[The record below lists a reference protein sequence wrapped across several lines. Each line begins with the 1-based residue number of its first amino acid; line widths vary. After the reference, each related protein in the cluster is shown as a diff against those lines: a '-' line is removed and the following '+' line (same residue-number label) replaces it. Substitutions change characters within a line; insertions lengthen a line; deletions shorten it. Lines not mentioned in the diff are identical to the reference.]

1 MRCMYNSTL
10 QIDTAPRKE
19 TRFGKV
25 TITGTAECEDADGD
39 FHATVIFFLHVWDDV
54 ESLADYFGIDTND
67 ESAIEVF
74 AESLPTY
81 DGDVCV
87 AINTSV
93 FASSVESLLQKI
105 DALEDE
111 LVRRSSELWNE
122 LEATWKS

>member
-10 QIDTAPRKE
+10 LIDTAPRKE
-19 TRFGKV
+19 IRFGQV
-25 TITGTAECEDADGD
+25 TITGTAECEDTDGD
-39 FHATVIFFLHVWDDV
+39 FHATVIFLHVWDDV